1 MLYLFAI
8 LVPPLALLLCGKPF
22 QAFLS
27 GCFWALAW
35 FLAIF
40 GAGTL
45 IWLVLAA
52 HAIFVVRD
60 RNTRRMM
67 EDIARR
73 RD

>member
-8 LVPPLALLLCGKPF
+8 IAPPLALLLCGKPI

-27 GCFWALAW
+27 GCFWALAF
-35 FLAIF
+35 FLWIF
-40 GAGTL
+40 GAGTV

-52 HAIFVVRD
+52 HALFVVRD
-60 RNTRRMM
+60 RNTRRML
-67 EDIARR
+67 EDIASR